1 MTNEDQALRE
11 HKRETLNQVID
22 LLETLPT
29 LAMKTEVIL
38 SAAAMLGVKVKEQSA
53 TAPRSGY
60 SLSPKRKRGW

>member
-11 HKRETLNQVID
+11 HKRETLNQIID

-29 LAMKTEVIL
+29 LAMKTNVIL
-38 SAAAMLGVKVKEQSA
+38 SAAAMLGVKVKEQA
-53 TAPRSGY
+53 TTAPRSGY

>member
-1 MTNEDQALRE
+1 MTDQEPQNLRE

-38 SAAAMLGVKVKEQSA
+38 SAAAMLGVKVKEQA
-53 TAPRSGY
+53 TTTPRSSY
-60 SLSPKRKRGW
+60 RPSPRKGKW

>member
-38 SAAAMLGVKVKEQSA
+38 SAAAMLGVKVKEQA
-53 TAPRSGY
+53 MTAPRAGY
-60 SLSPKRKRGW
+60 RPSPKKRKW

>member
-1 MTNEDQALRE
+1 MAQENQALRE

-38 SAAAMLGVKVKEQSA
+38 SAAAMLGVKVKEQA
-53 TAPRSGY
+53 ITPLRSGHRR
-60 SLSPKRKRGW
+60 SPTRNK